1 MKRSVNKTLLIIIV
15 VLLLANVVMLFM
27 FVLPSGK
34 KSFREKGSSGEDSG
48 MSATLREK
56 VGFTQKQI
64 ADYLELRRKQ
74 RPIQKEQFAKLRA
87 TKEQFY
93 FTMYEGNDSSAA
105 LYGDS
110 LAMRQKSV
118 DSTMR
123 TYFIDIRKLCTSDQ
137 LPAFDTVMKKMVWR
151 MIGKPGKQKEPSK
164 K

>member
-15 VLLLANVVMLFM
+15 VLLLANVAMLFM

-34 KSFREKGSSGEDSG
+34 KSFREKRSEADSG

-64 ADYLELRRKQ
+64 ADYLELRSKQ
-74 RPIQKEQFAKLRA
+74 RPVLKDQFANLRA

-93 FTMYEGNDSSAA
+93 LTIYTGNDSNAA
-105 LYGDS
+105 LYGDT
-110 LAMRQKSV
+110 LAMRQKNV

-123 TYFIDIRKLCTSDQ
+123 MYFINIRKLCSQEQ

-151 MIGKPGKQKEPSK
+151 MIGKPGKQKESSK